1 MGVSRELR
9 IEDVVTEWFA
19 VAEGSPPPAQSPF
32 FRFIAAWI
40 SFNAHY
46 GDRYPNARDD
56 ADAIERFAADL
67 EAQRIHDRLL
77 RDDRTYGEAV
87 AFFADHGV
95 FDHRMDRTRHV
106 DRERSLRSILRC
118 LYAVRCNLF
127 HGNKAL
133 VDLRDRRV
141 VQHGLDIMTR
151 ILRPVVAVY
160 SRTAVG

>member
-9 IEDVVTEWFA
+9 TEDVVTEWFA

-40 SFNAHY
+40 AFNAHY
-46 GDRYPNARDD
+46 GDRYPDARDD

-67 EAQRIHDRLL
+67 EARRIHDRLL
-77 RDDRTYGEAV
+77 RDDRTYREAV
-87 AFFADHGV
+87 DSLSEGV
-95 FDHRMDRTRHV
+95 FDYGTRRTRRV
-106 DRERSLRSILRC
+106 DRERSLESILRC

-141 VQHGLDIMTR
+141 VQYGLDIMTR
-151 ILRPVVAVY
+151 ILRPLVAVY
-160 SRTAVG
+160 TRTAVG